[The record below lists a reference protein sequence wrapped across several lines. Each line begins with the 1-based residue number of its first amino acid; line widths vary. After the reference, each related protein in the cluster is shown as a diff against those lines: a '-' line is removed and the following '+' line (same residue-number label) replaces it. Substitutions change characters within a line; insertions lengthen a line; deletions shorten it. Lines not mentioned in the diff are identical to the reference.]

1 MAPTYILEF
10 NMAKTIKASNTIDKS
25 ANFDCENVKAAL
37 NGRLSVDDLSAAEQ
51 SVFMDNFD
59 EAINSNLEQGF
70 SKHFEKL
77 SGNEKFYGLDD
88 KGKIICDNKK

>member
-1 MAPTYILEF
+1 
-10 NMAKTIKASNTIDKS
+10 MAKTIKTSNTIDKS
-25 ANFDCENVKAAL
+25 ASFDYDNVKAAL
-37 NGRLSVDDLSAAEQ
+37 DGRLSVDDLSAAEQ
-51 SVFMDNFD
+51 AVFMNNFD
-59 EAINSNLEQGF
+59 EAINSNLEQDF

>member
-1 MAPTYILEF
+1 
-10 NMAKTIKASNTIDKS
+10 MAKIIKASNTIDKS

-59 EAINSNLEQGF
+59 EAINSNLEQDF

-77 SGNEKFYGLDD
+77 GNSEKLYGLDD
-88 KGKIICDNKK
+88 KDKIICDNKK

>member
-1 MAPTYILEF
+1 MTPTYTLEF

-37 NGRLSVDDLSAAEQ
+37 DGRLSVDDLSAAEQ

-88 KGKIICDNKK
+88 KDKIICDNKK